1 MRMWKRTICRPMQV
15 LLWIARKDLA
25 MKKEDHRKTASC
37 GNSIEA
43 REYRAK
49 QKELIDKGDFRG
61 AIQMDIDD
69 IRGKFGD
76 KYDAQIKEMLEYVD
90 KLEQGGKI

>member
-1 MRMWKRTICRPMQV
+1 MPADASSTLDRTEGPCIE
-15 LLWIARKDLA
+15 

>member
-1 MRMWKRTICRPMQV
+1 MPADAISTLDRTEGPCIE
-15 LLWIARKDLA
+15 

-49 QKELIDKGDFRG
+49 QKE
-61 AIQMDIDD
+61 
-69 IRGKFGD
+69 
-76 KYDAQIKEMLEYVD
+76 MLEYVD

>member
-1 MRMWKRTICRPMQV
+1 MRMWKRTICRPC
-15 LLWIARKDLA
+15 IE